1 MSLTNKWVNTIFKI
15 ATGGKL
21 LKNVMTPVG
30 GIIFLSFVT
39 GLVLLSLFLDKV
51 FEYTDFISFPYDLLL
66 GFIFLFPG
74 IILTGSCVYYF
85 LKNKGTP
92 VPLNPP
98 PKLISDGPYA
108 YSRNPMVTGL
118 FLIFWGIGF
127 ISNSVTLTF
136 IITPLFV
143 LFNIF
148 ELKNIEEP
156 ELEKRLGEEYVGY
169 RKKTPMFIPK
179 IKSFI
184 CKK

>member
-1 MSLTNKWVNTIFKI
+1 MSLADKYINTIFKI

-21 LKNVMTPVG
+21 LRNLMTPVG
-30 GIIFLSFVT
+30 GILFLSFMI

-51 FEYTDFISFPYDLLL
+51 FDYTDFASFPYDLIF
-66 GFIFLFPG
+66 GFILLFPG
-74 IILTGSCVYYF
+74 IILTGSCVIYF

-118 FLIFWGIGF
+118 FFILFGVGF
-127 ISNSVTLTF
+127 LCNSVTLTF
-136 IITPLFV
+136 IITPLFI
-143 LFNIF
+143 LLNLI

-156 ELEKRLGEEYVGY
+156 ELEKRLGEEYIEY

-179 IKSFI
+179 IK
-184 CKK
+184 K